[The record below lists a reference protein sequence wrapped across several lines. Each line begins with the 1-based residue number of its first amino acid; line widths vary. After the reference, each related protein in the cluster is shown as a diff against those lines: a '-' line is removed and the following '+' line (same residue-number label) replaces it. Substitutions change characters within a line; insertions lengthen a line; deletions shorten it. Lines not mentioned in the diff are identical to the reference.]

1 MASYSI
7 ERYVPSSSLS
17 PYREIMNSPA
27 VQADLLARARRVASS
42 ASSDGI
48 ECTADVRAGRKRA
61 HARATAK
68 ADKATDFRGHGHNRK
83 VDRALLAALDEAR

>member
-1 MASYSI
+1 MASCSI
-7 ERYVPSSSLS
+7 ERYVPSGSLS
-17 PYREIMNSPA
+17 PYKEIMNSPT

-48 ECTADVRAGRKRA
+48 ECTADVQAGRKRA
-61 HARATAK
+61 HARATART
-68 ADKATDFRGHGHNRK
+68 AKATDFRGYGHNRR

>member
-1 MASYSI
+1 MASCSI
-7 ERYVPSSSLS
+7 ERYVPSGSLA
-17 PYREIMNSPA
+17 PYREVMNSPT
-27 VQADLLARARRVASS
+27 VQADLLARARKVASTAS
-42 ASSDGI
+42 ADGI

-68 ADKATDFRGHGHNRK
+68 LTKATDFRSHGHNRK

>member
-7 ERYVPSSSLS
+7 ERYVPSSSIS
-17 PYREIMNSPA
+17 PYKEIMNSA
-27 VQADLLARARRVASS
+27 TVQADLLARAKRVASS
-42 ASSDGI
+42 ASAEGI
-48 ECTADVRAGRKRA
+48 ECSADVQAGRKRA

-68 ADKATDFRGHGHNRK
+68 VTKATDFRGHSHNRK